1 MKERERLD
9 GSSASTAK
17 SDLLRRG
24 GGNEWDVVQTN
35 VAFNCK
41 QGSANIVCVA
51 MDFVLKAKKPVN
63 EDTSEEQNEG
73 GTGGMAFGKTTH
85 RTYGR
90 RVVFFKQYE
99 WKSNWSSMN
108 CVKCESRAWSFLRA
122 LPTAPERIR
131 AWR

>member
-1 MKERERLD
+1 MKEAQEE
-9 GSSASTAK
+9 G
-17 SDLLRRG
+17 RRHRR
-24 GGNEWDVVQTN
+24 
-35 VAFNCK
+35 K
-41 QGSANIVCVA
+41 
-51 MDFVLKAKKPVN
+51 
-63 EDTSEEQNEG
+63 EG